1 MENDGCCHDDV
12 KVVKIQDTQSI
23 TSINA
28 DFAKA
33 EMLAQSFPD
42 LSQAV
47 LILPLN
53 IDSQT
58 AFTPP
63 GKTEIPLNLLNCV
76 FRI

>member
-12 KVVKIQDTQSI
+12 KVVKIQDTQSLA
-23 TSINA
+23 SIKA

-33 EMLAQSFPD
+33 EILAQSYPD
-42 LSQAV
+42 HSQAV
-47 LILPLN
+47 LILPLS

-58 AFTPP
+58 ADTPP